1 MMRPLDNLLQRL
13 QEVRQKGGGYVARCP
28 NPGHG
33 KGRGDLNP
41 SLSVAEGDDGR
52 VLVKCWAACSI
63 EEVIGPIGLDKRDL
77 FERNGSGEG
86 VPPPPSDGAVNA
98 STVVGITR
106 HPRELRRL
114 RPAPSRVSQGGRRIV
129 GDQLRR

>member
-1 MMRPLDNLLQRL
+1 MTRPLDRL
-13 QEVRQKGGGYVARCP
+13 MERLDGIRQNGDGYMAQCP

-52 VLVKCWAACSI
+52 VLVKCWGGCLI
-63 EEVIGPIGLDKRDL
+63 EEVIGPIRVDKRDL

-86 VPPPPSDGAVNA
+86 VPLP
-98 STVVGITR
+98 
-106 HPRELRRL
+106 LRR
-114 RPAPSRVSQGGRRIV
+114 RGQHVNRR
-129 GDQLRR
+129 